1 MMILLL
7 IARQKG
13 QSSTLNY
20 FILGVGIPT
29 QTTTYVGLQPSPN
42 IDLVTID
49 SKMEQIQLI
58 NRLEQFHYIK

>member
-1 MMILLL
+1 MMMILLL

-13 QSSTLNY
+13 QSSTFNY

-49 SKMEQIQLI
+49 SKME
-58 NRLEQFHYIK
+58 